1 MLIADLT
8 AFLSILAWSYH
19 LLPDVPLAELVADPA
34 KVTRDEPPEETATYV
49 VCRLGND
56 SQLAVD
62 VLRNAGMAGIV
73 KDLVGGL
80 RAWAKDVDR
89 DFPVY

>member
-1 MLIADLT
+1 MSDIPLVELT
-8 AFLSILAWSYH
+8 AS
-19 LLPDVPLAELVADPA
+19 PPA
-34 KVTRDEPPEETATYV
+34 IDSSEPGEPSDIYV

-62 VLRNAGMAGIV
+62 TLRNAGVKGVV

-80 RAWAKDVDR
+80 RAWAAHVDPQ
-89 DFPVY
+89 FPIY

>member
-1 MLIADLT
+1 MVLL
-8 AFLSILAWSYH
+8 LA
-19 LLPDVPLAELVADPA
+19 LADVPLAELVADPA
-34 KVTRDEPPEETATYV
+34 KVTRDGPPEEMATYV

-62 VLRNAGMAGIV
+62 ALRNAGVAGIV
-73 KDLVGGL
+73 MDLVGGL
-80 RAWAKDVDR
+80 RAWARDVDR

>member
-1 MLIADLT
+1 MASPQT
-8 AFLSILAWSYH
+8 H
-19 LLPDVPLAELVADPA
+19 
-34 KVTRDEPPEETATYV
+34 VTPEHKEVYF

-62 VLRNAGMAGIV
+62 AVGGLGGGLVA
-73 KDLVGGL
+73 KDLIGGL
-80 RAWAKDVDR
+80 RAWAASVDP